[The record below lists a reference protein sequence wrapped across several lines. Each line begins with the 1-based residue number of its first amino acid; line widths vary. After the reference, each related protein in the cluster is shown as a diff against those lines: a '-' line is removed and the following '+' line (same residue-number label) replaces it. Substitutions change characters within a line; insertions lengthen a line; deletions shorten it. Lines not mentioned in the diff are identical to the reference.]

1 MMANELLKNSWNPF
15 DAFDMDFFGNT
26 RVPRRFMNT
35 DISDEGSKYL
45 VSVELPG
52 LQKENVNLSFD
63 DNVLTISTEKH
74 EIADHGHGDLIQSE
88 RSSEAM
94 SRSFRFSN
102 IDEDNISAEYKNGV
116 LKVELPKQNEDD
128 VEGYHKIEI
137 N

>member
-1 MMANELLKNSWNPF
+1 MANELRNSSWDPF
-15 DAFDMDFFGNT
+15 NAFDIDLFGNR
-26 RVPRRFMNT
+26 RVPRRFMKT
-35 DISDEGSKYL
+35 DISDEGDKYL

-52 LQKENVNLSFD
+52 LEKNNINLSFD

-94 SRSFRFSN
+94 ARSFRFSN
-102 IDEDNISAEYKNGV
+102 INEDDISADYKNGV
-116 LKVELPKQNEDD
+116 LKVELPKRNEND